1 MTAVMRLL
9 GAKASGFDLMSLSP
23 DLWLDAADTATITSS
38 SGAVS
43 QWDDK
48 SGNGRHVSKISDPE
62 RPTTGSATQNG
73 LNVLTFDGASDVLL
87 NNSSITVPTTY
98 TIAIVATPTTGT
110 SDYLFSFKSTANVGQ
125 TGIISGYSS
134 KAYEFFQTTPGSA
147 RFTLGASNAT
157 GYNTNIVVHNG
168 TSVSSLVNGASSGSS
183 SSGASSSLSAGRI
196 TVGNYD
202 GGGSGNAAG
211 SNIAEI
217 VVYFSALSG
226 ANLTGL
232 SNYLR
237 TKWGTP

>member
-9 GAKASGFDLMSLSP
+9 GAKASGFDPMSLTP
-23 DLWLDAADTATITSS
+23 DLWLDASDTATITSS

-48 SGNGRHVSKISDPE
+48 SGNGRHVSSSGSE
-62 RPTTGSATQNG
+62 RPKTGSATQNG
-73 LNVLTFDGASDVLL
+73 LNVLTFDGISSVLL
-87 NNSSITVPTTY
+87 KNSSVTVPTTY

-110 SDYLFSFKSTANVGQ
+110 NDYLFSFKSTANVGQ

-157 GYNTNIVVHNG
+157 GCNTNIVVHNG

-202 GGGSGNAAG
+202 QGGGGNAAG